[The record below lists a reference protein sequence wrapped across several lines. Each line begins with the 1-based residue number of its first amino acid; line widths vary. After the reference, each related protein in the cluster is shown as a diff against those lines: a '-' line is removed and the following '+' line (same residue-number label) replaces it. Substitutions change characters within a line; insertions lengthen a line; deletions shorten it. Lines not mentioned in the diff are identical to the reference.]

1 MEQVESSS
9 SWREEMLAQTQVV
22 LVRRHQIQA
31 GFLLKESQQ
40 DFLMEWVE
48 GVRNEGGKDDLKVS
62 SPHNRKRTLL
72 PIT

>member
-31 GFLLKESQQ
+31 GLLLKESQQ
-40 DFLMEWVE
+40 AFLMEWVE
-48 GVRNEGGKDDLKVS
+48 GVRNEGGKDDL
-62 SPHNRKRTLL
+62 PHNRKRT
-72 PIT
+72 